1 MFWSDRGRS
10 LKKRSLDT
18 FLSVVHIAIMQACRE
33 FMLFASVAVTLFAL
47 GAGSGVRI
55 YGAGKLPKDVLN
67 RIEET
72 RKAMGCNAH
81 VLPTVGKYALLFLA
95 ER

>member
-18 FLSVVHIAIMQACRE
+18 FLSVHIAIMQLACRE

-47 GAGSGVRI
+47 GATSGVII
-55 YGAGKLPKDVLN
+55 YGAAKLPKDVLN